1 MILAHSKG
9 DLWSFSVVKRSR
21 SLILDH
27 ILNPCLPL
35 DSDLSRM
42 DVLGRIT
49 GAGVE
54 DDMDMSAEAEAAEDA
69 EVAEVDYT

>member
-1 MILAHSKG
+1 
-9 DLWSFSVVKRSR
+9 
-21 SLILDH
+21 
-27 ILNPCLPL
+27 
-35 DSDLSRM
+35 M